1 MLNRWSF
8 LVLLSGVLLGYA
20 FAGSS
25 ARAQTELHTLAVG
38 DAVTLWYARDAAP
51 PELGNSVQCAV
62 EEIRGLY
69 VKCGRRSRVGSDS
82 DAPDRWLTLK
92 YVVQINKRQE

>member
-8 LVLLSGVLLGYA
+8 LVLLSGVLVGYA

-25 ARAQTELHTLAVG
+25 ARAQTELHPFAVG
-38 DAVTLWYARDAAP
+38 DAVTLWYAKDAAP

-62 EEIRGLY
+62 EEIRGPY